1 MKCLLRIGAWFFC
14 INLLVTVATP
24 FNSIAGFCYQP
35 EEAARPESLSSETS
49 LFFPGNPGK
58 RQEQAP
64 VKEKPLSEQEK
75 RELQRRQVNEEEEI
89 QRRSAQEDLRRKKG
103 QSKPPPVIVKKTEA
117 PVPEKSSS
125 ERAVQTVPPPV
136 PENPSPVG
144 SARTVP
150 PPTQE
155 PKLDPPPATIS
166 YSEVNPGYLL
176 ALSMLVLVG
185 LIAMY
190 LMGKKIYGVIR
201 KR

>member
-89 QRRSAQEDLRRKKG
+89 QRRAAQEDLRRKKG

-125 ERAVQTVPPPV
+125 ERAVQTVPPP
-136 PENPSPVG
+136 
-144 SARTVP
+144 
-150 PPTQE
+150 TQE

-166 YSEVNPGYLL
+166 YSEVNTGYLL